1 MLDVMYLSGGPLVV
15 LVVMYLSGCPLVD
28 VDVIEKAVARW
39 LF

>member
-1 MLDVMYLSGGPLVV
+1 VLDVMYLSGGPLVV